1 MLRPGRLFAAALLG
15 LSFFLATTGIALADN
30 CSGPE
35 DTRRCNAAVNT
46 AAGGAAIAAGA
57 GAAATAVRNG
67 KNGNGGGKRPPCAD
81 QEDRMTAAS
90 AEAKVI
96 QASLQNLRGMLN
108 SLDEMYEN
116 SRSSSFWS
124 GAIDVAMLGG
134 SVWAKPAQAALGI
147 TVKQTLQ
154 QKVIESMLKGFGKE
168 IAKDVVRISDDQ
180 DIKLEDLLKK
190 PGESGAKKALLDALK
205 ESITSRKMQE
215 LLNNG
220 LRAGD
225 FRGATFDIM
234 RGPTYEKI
242 RKSITDRLAAPITDA
257 IGNMLDLYK
266 LSDGVISGR
275 KKLEAIR
282 ELMSK
287 VRGETSDLESQ
298 MEDAMSE
305 MDLARAA
312 LNHCREINAP
322 GVVAGG

>member
-1 MLRPGRLFAAALLG
+1 MLRPGRLLAAALLG
-15 LSFFLATTGIALADN
+15 LAFFLATTGIALADN
-30 CSGPE
+30 CSGPA

-96 QASLQNLRGMLN
+96 QASLQNLRGMLT